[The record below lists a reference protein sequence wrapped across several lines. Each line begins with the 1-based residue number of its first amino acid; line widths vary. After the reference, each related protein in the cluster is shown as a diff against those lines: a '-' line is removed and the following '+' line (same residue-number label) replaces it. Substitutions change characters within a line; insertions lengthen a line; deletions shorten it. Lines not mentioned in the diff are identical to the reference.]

1 MHTMCNRQ
9 STEFRREPIN
19 ANECVQ
25 QCCIFLFNFYVLEC
39 HLNSTISSFSTFIY
53 MKLWNSINVKIF
65 LLCFAGNSHLQKT
78 IIDVIYV
85 SAFDL
90 IYREVSLFFRFLQNI
105 IWQYSC
111 MTLINMSAK
120 TQPYT
125 PSQFFQNHLL

>member
-1 MHTMCNRQ
+1 MHTLCNRQ

-39 HLNSTISSFSTFIY
+39 HLNSTIS
-53 MKLWNSINVKIF
+53 
-65 LLCFAGNSHLQKT
+65 FAGNSHLQKT